1 MKIRSIIQSFLAVAL
16 LMLSTSLVAQQK
28 NVFHDQN
35 FWRTN
40 PTLATIQAEI
50 QKGNSPSAMSANDFD
65 AVSMAINN
73 NASTEVI
80 KFLFEQEGNS
90 ATKTTNHSRTYLHW
104 AAARGNADIVQFL
117 IEKGANVQALDSHFD
132 PPLVFA
138 SNFGMTNPAVFE
150 AFEKAGIDLK
160 QRLKNG
166 ATYMMLGAASDE
178 GSKLMDFLTTKG
190 LTLNDTD
197 ENGATVF
204 DYAARTGNI
213 AHMQALIKKGLKPT
227 NKALLFAAQG
237 TRRASNGIDVYKY
250 LIEKLKLKTSV
261 QDVDGNNMLHLIAR
275 KQNQLEIVNYLIA
288 KGLNPNT
295 ISKDGNNMLIIAAGG
310 ADSEMVHF
318 LLHKTPN
325 VNIVN
330 NKGESALTSA
340 IASGSIDIAK
350 MLLSHKANVQVRD
363 IKGNNLAFYLIQ
375 SHRPART
382 APGNNAATTD
392 VFSEKLNLLKAS
404 GLNISAAQKDK
415 NTLYHLA
422 AQKDDLELFKK
433 IAHLGIDINAKND
446 EEMTVLH
453 KIALTAQNDKIL
465 KFLLSKNADKSIETE
480 FGETAYDLAEQNNYL
495 KSAKVDISF
504 LK

>member
-1 MKIRSIIQSFLAVAL
+1 MKIRLIIQSFLAVAL

-35 FWRTN
+35 FWRTS

-80 KFLFEQEGNS
+80 KFLFEHEGNS
-90 ATKTTNHSRTYLHW
+90 ISKTTNHSRTYLHW
-104 AAARGNADIVQFL
+104 AAARGNAEIVTFL

-138 SNFGMTNPAVFE
+138 SNFGMTNPAVFD

-166 ATYMMLGAASDE
+166 ATYMMLGAAYDE
-178 GSKLMDFLTTKG
+178 GAKLIDYLISKG
-190 LTLNDTD
+190 LKLSDLD

-213 AHMQALIKKGLKPT
+213 THMQALIKKGLKPT

-237 TRRASNGIDVYKY
+237 TRRASNGVDVYKY
-250 LIEKLKLKTSV
+250 LIENLKLKPSV
-261 QDVDGNNMLHLIAR
+261 LDADGNNMLHLIAR
-275 KQNQLEIVNYLIA
+275 KQNQMETVNYLIS
-288 KGLNPNT
+288 KGLNPNA
-295 ISKDGNNMLIIAAGG
+295 ISKEGNNMLILAAGG
-310 ADSEMVHF
+310 MDSELVHF

-325 VNIVN
+325 VNIQN

-340 IASGSIDIAK
+340 ITTGSVDIAK
-350 MLLSHKANVQVRD
+350 MLLSHKANVQVKD
-363 IKGNNLAFYLIQ
+363 IKGNNLAYYLIQ
-375 SHRPART
+375 SYRPARAGST
-382 APGNNAATTD
+382 QTTD
-392 VFSEKLNLLKAS
+392 IFSEKLNLLKS
-404 GLNISAAQKDK
+404 MGLNVTAPQKDK
-415 NTLYHLA
+415 STLYHLA

-465 KFLLSKNADKSIETE
+465 KFLVSKNADKTIETE
-480 FGETAYDLAEQNNYL
+480 FGETAFDLAEQNEYL
-495 KSAKVDISF
+495 KNAKVDISF